1 MPTSRPSLAELEP
14 GANFI
19 RRHIGPDET
28 ETLAML
34 KLVGASSLDDFI
46 DRVIPK
52 QIRAARPLDL
62 PKAKAERS
70 ALSYLRQMGERF
82 ARAYPKVAGRLEL
95 QRDECPDPHVER
107 LIESFAFLE
116 RPLALPPIPAHS
128 SPPKRYSSPAAL

>member
-1 MPTSRPSLAELEP
+1 RHAIVQPLRRRSFAAVGPRDKPADDKFGMEHMMPRNRPTLAELEP

-28 ETLAML
+28 ETQAML

-70 ALSYLRQMGERF
+70 ALSYLRQM
-82 ARAYPKVAGRLEL
+82 AGRNEVFTWMTGL
-95 QRDECPDPHVER
+95 H
-107 LIESFAFLE
+107 
-116 RPLALPPIPAHS
+116 
-128 SPPKRYSSPAAL
+128 YY